1 MELKIYSPQDAGF
14 VKRIEWNFEELKNEV
29 MAVARDYETLAY
41 TDDTMKEAKADRA
54 KLNKFVDA
62 LNAERTKVRKKLL
75 EPDEQFGKEVK
86 ELTGIVQKAIDSI
99 DGQIKGYERKRRE
112 EKTAKVREIYD
123 ENIRD
128 LEPYLPFERVFRPEY
143 ANSTTTMKSIR
154 EEILALIQKVAEG
167 LSILNEVES
176 KFAGDMKAEFLR
188 SYDIGAAMSLR
199 NRLETEER
207 RRQEYQAQQERI
219 RAEREA
225 REKEA
230 AAAVMAAGRAPAEA
244 SATASAQQSA
254 GTATSAVSAPMET
267 VEDPVNIIDFR
278 VYATAAQLSKLK
290 AFLKAE
296 GIRFGRVPER

>member
-14 VKRIEWNFEELKNEV
+14 VKRIEWNFDELKSEV
-29 MAVARDYETLAY
+29 MASTRDYENLVY
-41 TDDTMKEAKADRA
+41 TDEAIADAKKDRA

-75 EPDEQFGKEVK
+75 EPDEQFGLEVK

-99 DGQIKGYERKRRE
+99 DGQIKGYEKKCRA
-112 EKTAKVREIYD
+112 EKTAKIRDIYD
-123 ENIRD
+123 ANIGD

-143 ANSTTTMKSIR
+143 ANSSTTMKSIK
-154 EEILALIQKVAEG
+154 EAILTQIQKVAEG
-167 LSILNEVES
+167 LAVLNEVDS

-244 SATASAQQSA
+244 SATAPTQQSA
-254 GTATSAVSAPMET
+254 GTAASAVSAPMET

-278 VYATAAQLSKLK
+278 VYATAAQLAKLK
-290 AFLKAE
+290 AFLKTE